1 MVTFDFFSFRV
12 QDVEALG
19 SSTMPGAT
27 GPLGDSYIGLVSP
40 FQVHEIPLGPEGKS
54 RKCTPRELGIA
65 SLLASGEDSSDLTL
79 AKAGIESPAAGGE
92 NPKAASADAASVTAE
107 VSVFS
112 LNTSINIVLGG

>member
-1 MVTFDFFSFRV
+1 M
-12 QDVEALG
+12 EALD
-19 SSTMPGAT
+19 SSAMPGAT
-27 GPLGDSYIGLVSP
+27 GPSGGSYIGLVSP
-40 FQVHEIPLGPEGKS
+40 FQVYEIPLGPEGKS

-65 SLLASGEDSSDLTL
+65 SLLASVEDSSGSTL
-79 AKAGIESPAAGGE
+79 AKTGIESPAAGGE